1 MIQRYKR
8 TRAQASQGTS
18 NMAYLMKDYH
28 PPGTAP
34 GTLEA
39 PGGEDANTAIH
50 LLEYRGEQVNV
61 LEIHDL
67 PQLARELADGQ
78 PRAAIAWVHVIGLG
92 DVKLLQGLADLLK
105 LHPLAME
112 DVTHLGQRPKVESYD
127 DIVFTILQYPSFVQR
142 EIKLA
147 QIALFVGKKFVI
159 SFQPSGPDL
168 LAPLRARIL
177 ATHARIR
184 ERNADYLAYAI
195 IDLIVDSTFPVL
207 EEMGEQLDALEDEIM
222 HRPNGDII
230 NVIYQMRRQLLGL
243 RRVLWPQREVLGR
256 LIHEDQDLFCAEVKI
271 YLRDSS
277 DHAVEAMDVVESY
290 REMAASML
298 DVHFSNTTNRLT
310 DVMRVLTVIATLF
323 TPPTFVASIY
333 GMNFDRSSPWN
344 MPELGW
350 EYGYLMV
357 WGIVVLMI
365 VGMLIFFRRKRWL

>member
-1 MIQRYKR
+1 
-8 TRAQASQGTS
+8 
-18 NMAYLMKDYH
+18 MKDYH

-39 PGGEDANTAIH
+39 PSGEGANTAIH
-50 LLEYRGEQVNV
+50 LLEYRGEQINV
-61 LEIHDL
+61 LTIQDL

-78 PRAAIAWVHVIGLG
+78 PHAAVAWVHVIGLG
-92 DVKLLQGLADLLK
+92 DITVLQGLADLLK

-127 DIVFTILQYPSFVQR
+127 DIVFAILQYPSLVQR

-147 QIALFVGKKFVI
+147 QIALFVGKNFVI

-168 LAPLRARIL
+168 LTPLRTRIL

-207 EEMGEQLDALEDEIM
+207 EEMGEQLDALEDEIIN
-222 HRPNGDII
+222 RPNGKII
-230 NVIYQMRRQLLGL
+230 NTIYQMRRQLLGL

-298 DVHFSNTTNRLT
+298 DVHLSNTTNRLT

-323 TPPTFVASIY
+323 TPPTFIASLY

-350 EYGYLMV
+350 RFGYLFV
-357 WGIVVLMI
+357 WGIIIVMI
-365 VGMLIFFRRKRWL
+365 AGMLIFFRRKRWL

>member
-1 MIQRYKR
+1 
-8 TRAQASQGTS
+8 
-18 NMAYLMKDYH
+18 MAYLMKDYH

-39 PGGEDANTAIH
+39 VAGEDAKTMMH
-50 LLEYRGEQVNV
+50 LLEYRGEQINV

-67 PQLARELADGQ
+67 PLLARELADGQ
-78 PRAAIAWVHVIGLG
+78 PQSAVAWVHVIGLG
-92 DVKLLQGLADLLK
+92 DVKILQGLADLLK

-127 DIVFTILQYPSFVQR
+127 DIVFAVLQYPSFAQG

-147 QIALFVGKKFVI
+147 QIALFVGKNFVI

-168 LAPLRARIL
+168 LAPLRTRIL
-177 ATHARIR
+177 AMHARIR

-207 EEMGEQLDALEDEIM
+207 EEMGEQLDALEDEIIN
-222 HRPNGDII
+222 RPSSSII
-230 NVIYQMRRQLLGL
+230 NTIYQMRRQLLGL
-243 RRVLWPQREVLGR
+243 RRVLWPQREVLAR
-256 LIHEDQDLFCAEVKI
+256 LSHEDQDLFCAEVKI
-271 YLRDSS
+271 YLRNSS
-277 DHAVEAMDVVESY
+277 DHAVEAMDVVEGY

-298 DVHFSNTTNRLT
+298 DVHLSNATNRLT

-323 TPPTFVASIY
+323 TPPTFIASIY

-350 EYGYLMV
+350 KYGYIMV
-357 WGIVVLMI
+357 WAIMVLMI
-365 VGMLIFFRRKRWL
+365 TGMLFYFRRKRWL